1 MPRHKAAE
9 RCSIRP
15 WLSARPDCKERRF
28 LQIGDSLFFS
38 ESFQSLSAGAQ
49 MCYLFMAMESAGR
62 RDFIF
67 PLSSAK
73 KYKIAPRSFRRYLTE
88 LEEAGFIKKVSLAN
102 LRKPNEY
109 AFSLSWK
116 EAQPP

>member
-1 MPRHKAAE
+1 
-9 RCSIRP
+9 
-15 WLSARPDCKERRF
+15 
-28 LQIGDSLFFS
+28 
-38 ESFQSLSAGAQ
+38 
-49 MCYLFMAMESAGR
+49 MCYLFMCMESAGR

-73 KYKIAPRSFRRYLTE
+73 KYKIAPRSFRRYLSE

-109 AFSLSWK
+109 SFALSWK
-116 EAQPP
+116 EIRPP